1 MYQRS
6 SQFAALVVTLLATTL
21 LSPNRTKADEANM
34 PEKIRS
40 IEGITEYRLANGLQ
54 VLLFPDSSKPVFT
67 VSMTVMVGSRHEG
80 YGEAGMAHLLEHMLF
95 KGTENHPAIP
105 KVLKERGASFNG
117 TTWYDRTNYYETL
130 SATGDNLEFAI
141 RMEADRLVNSL
152 IKGEDLATEMSVVR
166 SEFESGENSP
176 ERVLQQRMF
185 SGAFQWHNY
194 AKSTIGNRSDI
205 ERVPVKALRDFYKKY
220 YRPDNT
226 MLVVSGKFDTKEVLA
241 LIQKYFGILEAP
253 QRPIDKTY
261 TVEPPQDGERTTVVR
276 RVADSQFVGTTY
288 HIPAGSDPSY
298 PALEILAMVMADEP
312 SGRLYKSMI
321 ETKKASSMQGGEFAL
336 HDPGA
341 IFFLA
346 EVPKDKSLEEARIA
360 MIATLEELAKDPVT
374 EQEVERAKTQILKS
388 RELRAANPSTI
399 AVELSEWASQGDWRL
414 YFLYRDRVEKVT
426 AADVQAAAEKYLVR
440 NNRTVGLFIP
450 SEKAQRV
457 EIPERIDIA
466 AALADYKGRE
476 AISQGEDFDPT
487 PEVIEA
493 RTTRG
498 NLESG
503 VLYSFLPKKTR
514 GSTVQLAMNLRFGD
528 ERALFGKTTASEF
541 VGPMLLRGSE
551 DYSFQE
557 IKDKLDQLLASVSID
572 SRPQILQIRLQTK
585 RENLIPVLDILNSI
599 LRRPSF
605 PEKEFEVL
613 RDESIVGTEAQLS
626 DPQALAPNAV
636 AKALNTYK
644 RGDIRYS
651 PSIQEELEDLKALKL
666 EGIKGLYKSM
676 IGGSTGEVSVVGD
689 FEPEEVT
696 KKLTQILDGWKSET
710 PYQRA
715 ASVANIDVR
724 RPIQLIETPDKANS
738 VYYGSQ
744 QYELRDDNARYPALL
759 IGNYIFGGGA
769 ISSRLGDRVR
779 QKEGL
784 SYGVGSGVQA
794 HPIDER
800 GSLTIYAIA
809 NPDNREKVVAAIEQE
824 MRRLIKD
831 GVTEEEVKA
840 AKEGYLQAQ
849 QVGRTSD
856 ARLADLLSMNLFAG
870 RNMGFYAT
878 TEAKIA
884 KLTPEEVNEA
894 IRKYFD
900 PETLV
905 IVTAGDFA
913 RSAKPAE
920 KPTEPAPP
928 EPAEKAPLKPA
939 AEPAA
944 SAPPAAKPA
953 DSKEPVISK

>member
-226 MLVVSGKFDTKEVLA
+226 MLVVSGKFDTKEVLG

-360 MIATLEELAKDPVT
+360 MIATLEELVKDPVT

-388 RELRAANPSTI
+388 RELRAANPNTI

-457 EIPERIDIA
+457 ELPERIDIA

-476 AISQGEDFDPT
+476 AISQGEDFDPS

-493 RTTRG
+493 RTLRG

-503 VLYSFLPKKTR
+503 VLYSYLPKKTR

-585 RENLIPVLDILNSI
+585 RENLIAVLDILNSI
-599 LRRPSF
+599 VRRPSF

-613 RDESIVGTEAQLS
+613 RDESIVGTEAQMS

-666 EGIKGLYKSM
+666 EDVKALYKSM
-676 IGGSTGEVSVVGD
+676 IAGSSGEVSVVGD
-689 FEPEEVT
+689 FDPEEVT

-824 MRRLIKD
+824 MQRLIKD
-831 GVTEEEVKA
+831 GVTEEELKA
-840 AKEGYLQAQ
+840 AKDGYLQAQ

-884 KLTPEEVNEA
+884 KLTTDEVNEA

-913 RSAKPAE
+913 RSAKPTQ
-920 KPTEPAPP
+920 K
-928 EPAEKAPLKPA
+928 PAEQAP

-944 SAPPAAKPA
+944 TPPVAKPA
-953 DSKEPVISK
+953 DSKEPVSSK

>member
-6 SQFAALVVTLLATTL
+6 SHFAAVVVTFLATTL
-21 LSPNRTKADEANM
+21 LSQTNTKADDSNM

-226 MLVVSGKFDTKEVLA
+226 MLVVSGKFDTKEVLG

-346 EVPKDKSLEEARIA
+346 EVPKDKSLEEARTA

-374 EQEVERAKTQILKS
+374 EQEVERAKTQILKT

-414 YFLYRDRVEKVT
+414 YFLYRDRVEQVT

-450 SEKAQRV
+450 SEKAQRIEV
-457 EIPERIDIA
+457 PERTDIA
-466 AALADYKGRE
+466 AVLANYKGRE

-493 RTTRG
+493 RTVRG

-503 VLYSFLPKKTR
+503 VLYNFLPKKTR
-514 GSTVQLAMNLRFGD
+514 GSTVQLSMNLRFGD
-528 ERALFGKTTASEF
+528 ERSLFGKVTPSEF

-551 DYSFQE
+551 DYTFQE

-572 SRPQILQIRLQTK
+572 SRPQVLQVRLQTK
-585 RENLIPVLDILNSI
+585 RDNLPAVLDILNSI

-605 PEKEFEVL
+605 PEKEFGVL
-613 RDESIVGTEAQLS
+613 RDESIVATESQKS

-651 PSIQEELEDLKALKL
+651 SSIQEELEDLNALKL
-666 EGIKGLYKSM
+666 EDIKAFYKSM
-676 IGGSTGEVSVVGD
+676 LGGTTGEVSVVGD
-689 FEPEEVT
+689 FDPEEVT
-696 KKLTQILDGWKSET
+696 KKLTQILNGWKAEM

-715 ASVANIDVR
+715 ASVANTDIR
-724 RPIQLIETPDKANS
+724 LPIELIETPDKANS

-809 NPDNREKVVAAIEQE
+809 NPDNRDKVVAAIDQE
-824 MRRLIKD
+824 MRKLIKE
-831 GVTEEEVKA
+831 GVTEEEVNA
-840 AKEGYLQAQ
+840 AKDGYLQAQ
-849 QVGRTSD
+849 KVGRTSD

-870 RNMGFYAT
+870 RDMGFYAT

-920 KPTEPAPP
+920 PSPTKVTPAKVEADPAPQP
-928 EPAEKAPLKPA
+928 APKPAEPKEPAE
-939 AEPAA
+939 
-944 SAPPAAKPA
+944 AK
-953 DSKEPVISK
+953 

>member
-6 SQFAALVVTLLATTL
+6 SHFAAVVVTFLATTL
-21 LSPNRTKADEANM
+21 LSQTNTKADDSNM

-130 SATGDNLEFAI
+130 TATGDNLEFAI

-226 MLVVSGKFDTKEVLA
+226 MLVVSGKFDTKEVLG

-346 EVPKDKSLEEARIA
+346 EVPKDKSLEEARTA

-374 EQEVERAKTQILKS
+374 EQEVERAKTQILKT

-414 YFLYRDRVEKVT
+414 YFLYRDRVEQVT

-450 SEKAQRV
+450 SEKAQRIEV
-457 EIPERIDIA
+457 PERTDIA
-466 AALADYKGRE
+466 AVLANYKGRE

-493 RTTRG
+493 RTVRG

-503 VLYSFLPKKTR
+503 VLYNFLPKKTR
-514 GSTVQLAMNLRFGD
+514 GSTVQLSMNLRFGD
-528 ERALFGKTTASEF
+528 ERSLFGKVTPSEF

-551 DYSFQE
+551 DYTFQE

-572 SRPQILQIRLQTK
+572 SRPQVLQVRLQTK
-585 RENLIPVLDILNSI
+585 RDNLPAVLDILNSI

-605 PEKEFEVL
+605 PEKEFGVL
-613 RDESIVGTEAQLS
+613 RDESIVATESQKS

-651 PSIQEELEDLKALKL
+651 SSIQEELEDLNALKL
-666 EGIKGLYKSM
+666 EDIKAFYKSM
-676 IGGSTGEVSVVGD
+676 LGGTTGEVSVVGD
-689 FEPEEVT
+689 FDPEEVT
-696 KKLTQILDGWKSET
+696 KKLTQILNGWKAEM

-715 ASVANIDVR
+715 ASVANTDIR
-724 RPIQLIETPDKANS
+724 LPIELIETPDKANS

-809 NPDNREKVVAAIEQE
+809 NPDNRDKVVAAIDQE
-824 MRRLIKD
+824 MRKLIKE
-831 GVTEEEVKA
+831 GVTEEEVNA
-840 AKEGYLQAQ
+840 AKDGYLQAQ
-849 QVGRTSD
+849 KVGRTSD

-870 RNMGFYAT
+870 RDMGFYAT

-920 KPTEPAPP
+920 PSPTKVTPAKVEADPAPQP
-928 EPAEKAPLKPA
+928 APKPAEPKEPAE
-939 AEPAA
+939 
-944 SAPPAAKPA
+944 AK
-953 DSKEPVISK
+953 

>member
-6 SQFAALVVTLLATTL
+6 SHFVAIVVTFLATTL
-21 LSPNRTKADEANM
+21 LTQARTKADDTKM

-95 KGTENHPAIP
+95 KGTENHPGIP

-176 ERVLQQRMF
+176 EQVLQQRMF

-253 QRPIDKTY
+253 PRPIDKTY

-388 RELRAANPSTI
+388 RELRASNPSTI

-414 YFLYRDRVEKVT
+414 YFLYRDRVEQIT
-426 AADVQAAAEKYLVR
+426 AADVQAAADKYLVR

-450 SEKAQRV
+450 SEKAQRIEV
-457 EIPERIDIA
+457 PERIDIA
-466 AALADYKGRE
+466 AALKDYKGRE

-493 RTTRG
+493 RTVRG

-503 VLYSFLPKKTR
+503 VLYSYLPKKTR

-528 ERALFGKTTASEF
+528 ERALFGKVTAAEF

-585 RENLIPVLDILNSI
+585 RENLIPVLDILNSV

-605 PEKEFEVL
+605 PEKDFEVI

-626 DPQALAPNAV
+626 DPQALAPTAV
-636 AKALNTYK
+636 AIALNTYK

-651 PSIQEELEDLKALKL
+651 PSIQEELEDLKSLKL
-666 EGIKGLYKSM
+666 EDVKSLYKTM
-676 IGGSTGEVSVVGD
+676 LGGSSGEVSVVGD
-689 FEPEEVT
+689 FDPEEVT
-696 KKLTQILDGWKSET
+696 KKLTQMLDGWKAEM

-715 ASVANIDVR
+715 ASVANTDVR
-724 RPIQLIETPDKANS
+724 RPIQSIETPDKANS

-809 NPDNREKVVAAIEQE
+809 NPDNRDKVVAAIDQE
-824 MRRLIKD
+824 MRKLIKD

-840 AKEGYLQAQ
+840 AKDGYLQAQ
-849 QVGRTSD
+849 KVGRTSD
-856 ARLADLLSMNLFAG
+856 ARLAELLSMNLFAG
-870 RNMGFYAT
+870 RDMGFYAT

-884 KLTPEEVNEA
+884 KLTPDEVNEA

-913 RSAKPAE
+913 RSTKPADQAPAPAPVEGNPKPAVPAPAAEAPTAKPAE
-920 KPTEPAPP
+920 PKEQPAG
-928 EPAEKAPLKPA
+928 
-939 AEPAA
+939 
-944 SAPPAAKPA
+944 AK
-953 DSKEPVISK
+953 

>member
-226 MLVVSGKFDTKEVLA
+226 MLVVSGKFDTKEVLG

-457 EIPERIDIA
+457 EVPERIDIA

-476 AISQGEDFDPT
+476 AISQGEDFDPS

-503 VLYSFLPKKTR
+503 VLYSYLPKKTR

-613 RDESIVGTEAQLS
+613 RDESIVGTEAQMS

-666 EGIKGLYKSM
+666 EDVKTLYKSM
-676 IGGSTGEVSVVGD
+676 IAGSSGEVSVVGD
-689 FEPEEVT
+689 FDPEEVT

-831 GVTEEEVKA
+831 GVTEEELKA
-840 AKEGYLQAQ
+840 AKDGYLQAQ

-884 KLTPEEVNEA
+884 KLTTDEVNEA

-913 RSAKPAE
+913 RSAKPTE
-920 KPTEPAPP
+920 KPAEQPP
-928 EPAEKAPLKPA
+928 

-944 SAPPAAKPA
+944 TPPAAKPA
-953 DSKEPVISK
+953 DSKEPVSSK